1 MSAAHG
7 GYYLPDPTKWPIIT
21 SMGLFLLALGFTLQ
35 IHHLAPGPWLMAA
48 GAIIIVLM
56 LYAWFSQVATESEAG
71 RYDAQVDTSFRMGMG
86 WFIFSEVMFF
96 AAFFGALFYTRVLSV
111 PWLAGEE
118 MLWPGF
124 EAAWP
129 TAGPQGAA
137 YIGPDAHEVAPGQF
151 SSIGAFGV
159 PLLNTILLLASS
171 VTVTIA
177 HWALKK
183 NQRAK
188 LNFWLFVSVVLGFA
202 FLYFQAGEYMEAY
215 NHLGL
220 TLGSGVYGA
229 TFFMLTGFHGLHVTI
244 GAITLTVILVR
255 CLRGH
260 FKPDE
265 HFGFEGAAW
274 YWHFVDTVWVGLFIF
289 VYIL

>member
-1 MSAAHG
+1 MADNHVNGPVSAGA
-7 GYYLPDPTKWPIIT
+7 
-21 SMGLFLLALGFTLQ
+21 GFHIADTPSR
-35 IHHLAPGPWLMAA
+35 PGPWLMAA

-188 LNFWLFVSVVLGFA
+188 LSFWLFVSVVLGFA

>member
-202 FLYFQAGEYMEAY
+202 FLYFQVGEYMEAY

>member
-124 EAAWP
+124 EATWP

-188 LNFWLFVSVVLGFA
+188 LSFWLFVSVVLGFA

>member
-7 GYYLPDPTKWPIIT
+7 GYYLPDPTKWPTIT

-188 LNFWLFVSVVLGFA
+188 LSFWLFVSVVLGFA

>member
-21 SMGLFLLALGFTLQ
+21 SMGLFLLALGFILQ

-56 LYAWFSQVATESEAG
+56 LYAWFGQVATESEAG

-124 EAAWP
+124 EATWP

-188 LNFWLFVSVVLGFA
+188 LSFWLFVSVVLGFA

>member
-7 GYYLPDPTKWPIIT
+7 GYYLPDPPKWPVIT
-21 SMGLFLLALGFTLQ
+21 SMGLFLLALGFILQ
-35 IHHLAPGPWLMAA
+35 LHRLAPGPWLMAA
-48 GAIIIVLM
+48 GALIIVLM
-56 LYAWFSQVATESEAG
+56 IYSWFGQVATESEAG
-71 RYDAQVDTSFRMGMG
+71 RYDGQVDTSFRMGMG

-96 AAFFGALFYTRVLSV
+96 AAFFGALFYTRILSV

-137 YIGPDAHEVAPGQF
+137 YIGPDAHEVGPGQF

-159 PLLNTILLLASS
+159 PLLNTVLLLASS

-183 NQRAK
+183 NQRGK

-202 FLYFQAGEYMEAY
+202 FLYFQAGEYIEAY
-215 NHLGL
+215 THLGL

-244 GAITLTVILVR
+244 GAITLTVILAR

>member
-1 MSAAHG
+1 
-7 GYYLPDPTKWPIIT
+7 
-21 SMGLFLLALGFTLQ
+21 
-35 IHHLAPGPWLMAA
+35 
-48 GAIIIVLM
+48 
-56 LYAWFSQVATESEAG
+56 
-71 RYDAQVDTSFRMGMG
+71 MGMG

-96 AAFFGALFYTRVLSV
+96 AAFFGALFYARILSV
-111 PWLAGEE
+111 PWLAGDEV
-118 MLWPGF
+118 LWPGY
-124 EAAWP
+124 EGGWP
-129 TAGPQGAA
+129 TAGPAGAN
-137 YIGPDAHEVAPGQF
+137 YIGPDAHEPGSGQF

-159 PLLNTILLLASS
+159 PLINTVLLLASS

-177 HWALKK
+177 HWALKAQ
-183 NQRAK
+183 QRGRLA
-188 LNFWLFVSVVLGFA
+188 FWLLGSVVLGFA
-202 FLYFQAGEYMEAY
+202 FLYFQALEYMEAY
-215 NHLGL
+215 QHLGL

-229 TFFMLTGFHGLHVTI
+229 TFFMLTGFHGFHVTV

-260 FKPDE
+260 FSPDN

>member
-56 LYAWFSQVATESEAG
+56 LYAWFGQVATESEAG

-188 LNFWLFVSVVLGFA
+188 LSFWLFVSVVLGFA